1 MATTTKATTPPVA
14 ETTRIERQLVEVVAA
29 VRMAGEEPS
38 PEAIEAARAVLS
50 REMSADEA
58 LRIAYDAIEK
68 RHGVTRSPQR

>member
-29 VRMAGEEPS
+29 VRMADEEPS
-38 PEAIEAARAVLS
+38 PE
-50 REMSADEA
+50 
-58 LRIAYDAIEK
+58 AIEK